1 MSDGENRNRQFPNK
15 INTTAIVK
23 LLILNLLITKSH
35 YGNEIIDKIEI
46 IFNYLWRPSPGMIY
60 PLLRD
65 MEENMFIEG
74 WWDEPDKKTK
84 RHYRITDIGIKHY
97 ESIKLL
103 YKPLL
108 EESLNIIDCTINA
121 IYK

>member
-1 MSDGENRNRQFPNK
+1 MFDGKNRSRQFPNK
-15 INTTAIVK
+15 VNTTTIVK
-23 LLILNLLITKSH
+23 LLILNLLISKSH

-46 IFNYLWRPSPGMIY
+46 DLNYKWRPSPGMIY

-65 MEENMFIEG
+65 MEENMLIEG

-97 ESIKLL
+97 ENIKLL
-103 YKPLL
+103 YRPLL
-108 EESLNIIDCTINA
+108 EESLSIIDSTINT